1 MPGIN
6 CLINA
11 QGITQQTQN
20 TIDNYLQRL
29 EATFPHLQFTK
40 LMPCREVLMSISQ
53 HRGYRVYTEKYRGWQ
68 IFHELQD
75 NSFLTQ
81 AFQDILEQAEISQN
95 PLSNMQ
101 NRWNSELKEINN
113 SFFLFAVNPEL
124 HKIILANDAL
134 ARLPIYYTKQ
144 KEYFLLGRDISFVKA
159 ISNQLTLDPL
169 FLALY
174 LSLTYVPGRGTF
186 YREIDTL
193 AGGTLGVYDWL
204 NDELQISSRQELR
217 FIEPLFGRSHKKWLA
232 ELVETFTAICV
243 SYHTELPKV
252 VSLSGG
258 MDSRCVAGALQSK
271 NIDFT
276 AISFLDAN
284 QDAQDDVLIA
294 VQTAE
299 LLKKTHRVLQL
310 SPCAPEH
317 YEKLFSLKAGLN
329 YLSVAM
335 FLQYL
340 EMILALY
347 PESALFLT
355 GDGGDKV
362 MRYLLP
368 DKQLTDEKQWLNY
381 WYNQNAVFSPKA
393 SAELFGIQQ
402 KAMEEY
408 LLNHISTYPTKDY
421 NYKYAFALLA
431 ERSARWAFEGEDR
444 NRYYFRSETPFLDYQ
459 FYRLAMQ
466 IPMEQK
472 KDNLLYY
479 SFLSALSPALAKL
492 RYAHHQWSPAKMRN
506 PFYRYLVNKTR
517 NFRIQYRKP
526 KGKINSQPKFAEQEY
541 LITRI
546 LKQSENP
553 LLQALM
559 PGAKNILTL
568 PDLQKLSSN
577 QLGTLYT
584 CVSVITGII

>member
-1 MPGIN
+1 M
-6 CLINA
+6 
-11 QGITQQTQN
+11 
-20 TIDNYLQRL
+20 
-29 EATFPHLQFTK
+29 
-40 LMPCREVLMSISQ
+40 
-53 HRGYRVYTEKYRGWQ
+53 
-68 IFHELQD
+68 
-75 NSFLTQ
+75 
-81 AFQDILEQAEISQN
+81 
-95 PLSNMQ
+95 
-101 NRWNSELKEINN
+101 
-113 SFFLFAVNPEL
+113 
-124 HKIILANDAL
+124 
-134 ARLPIYYTKQ
+134 
-144 KEYFLLGRDISFVKA
+144 GRDISFVKA

-186 YREIDTL
+186 YQEIDTL

-204 NDELQISSRQELR
+204 TDELQISSRQELR

-284 QDAQDDVLIA
+284 KDAQDDVLIA

-381 WYNQNAVFSPKA
+381 W
-393 SAELFGIQQ
+393 
-402 KAMEEY
+402 
-408 LLNHISTYPTKDY
+408 
-421 NYKYAFALLA
+421 
-431 ERSARWAFEGEDR
+431 
-444 NRYYFRSETPFLDYQ
+444 
-459 FYRLAMQ
+459 
-466 IPMEQK
+466 
-472 KDNLLYY
+472 
-479 SFLSALSPALAKL
+479 
-492 RYAHHQWSPAKMRN
+492 
-506 PFYRYLVNKTR
+506 
-517 NFRIQYRKP
+517 
-526 KGKINSQPKFAEQEY
+526 
-541 LITRI
+541 
-546 LKQSENP
+546 
-553 LLQALM
+553 
-559 PGAKNILTL
+559 
-568 PDLQKLSSN
+568 
-577 QLGTLYT
+577 
-584 CVSVITGII
+584 